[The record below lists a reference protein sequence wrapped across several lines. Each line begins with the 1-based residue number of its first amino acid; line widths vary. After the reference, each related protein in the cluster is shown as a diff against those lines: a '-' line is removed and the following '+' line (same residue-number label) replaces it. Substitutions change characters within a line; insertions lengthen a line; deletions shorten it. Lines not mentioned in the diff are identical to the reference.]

1 MAETQPCRIALTEAP
16 SSVGKFEMSKPNSP
30 LLALLLTLMLIP
42 VSAFS
47 QNSFGS
53 ATEQHKQL
61 RDEFKKAEQAAAQME
76 AENDV
81 GTRDLDKLTRER
93 QSLEADVIHYKGQV
107 TYAQGQLEGAQKDN
121 SPDTQKWSHELISA
135 KAKLENA
142 EAQLQEVNGRIR
154 GAIVTLQQSMGG
166 GTQSNLIVPG
176 DNLDIM
182 VAEDPTLSRVYE
194 VRSGGSIFIPQVGK
208 VQVAGKDLAGAETA
222 IKDALG
228 QNYIK
233 DAHVAVE
240 RNDRNG
246 GNGRILYLVGQF
258 SKSGPWPIPAGFTPT
273 VVTTILRS
281 GGVTKTGD
289 LTRVRLLRLVGGQ
302 GVVEEVNVQAIL
314 DGVSLPS
321 DLPLNPGDIIV
332 IPAFA
337 NVVYV
342 TGSVKKPGT
351 MPILPDD
358 ELTAYTAVLRC
369 GSFVRFA
376 NRSKIFVLRDR
387 GNGEKQRI
395 DVNIKRVNKA
405 TANDI
410 VLEPKDIVVV
420 PERFFSF

>member
-1 MAETQPCRIALTEAP
+1 
-16 SSVGKFEMSKPNSP
+16 MSKPNSP
-30 LLALLLTLMLIP
+30 RLVLLLAVMLQA
-42 VSAFS
+42 VSALS
-47 QNSFGS
+47 QTSTDS
-53 ATEQHKQL
+53 TSEHKQL
-61 RDEFKKAEQAAAQME
+61 RDEFKKAEQAAAKME
-76 AENDV
+76 AENDA

-107 TYAQGQLEGAQKDN
+107 SYAQGQLETAQKNN
-121 SPDTQKWSHELISA
+121 SADTQKWDHELISA
-135 KAKLENA
+135 KAKLENT
-142 EAQLQEVNGRIR
+142 EAQLQEVNGKIR

-166 GTQSNLIVPG
+166 SAQSNVIVPG
-176 DNLDIM
+176 DNLDVM

-194 VRSGGSIFIPQVGK
+194 VRSGGSVFIPQVGK
-208 VQVAGKDLAGAETA
+208 VQVAGKDLTGAEAA
-222 IKDALG
+222 IKEALG

-240 RNDRNG
+240 RNDRG
-246 GNGRILYLVGQF
+246 SGNGRILYLVGQF
-258 SKSGPWPIPAGFTPT
+258 AKSGPWPIPAGFTPT

-281 GGVTKTGD
+281 GGVTKTAD

-321 DLPLNPGDIIV
+321 DLPLNAGDIIV

-358 ELTAYTAVLRC
+358 ELTAYTAVLRS
-369 GSFVRFA
+369 GGFVRFA
-376 NRSKIFVLRDR
+376 NRAKIFVLRDR

-395 DVNIKRVNKA
+395 DVNIKRVNKGA
-405 TANDI
+405 STDV

>member
-1 MAETQPCRIALTEAP
+1 MT
-16 SSVGKFEMSKPNSP
+16 KPNSP
-30 LLALLLTLMLIP
+30 LLVLLLILTLQVLP
-42 VSAFS
+42 AFS
-47 QNSFGS
+47 QSSFDS
-53 ATEQHKQL
+53 ATQQHNQL
-61 RDEFKKAEQAAAQME
+61 RDEFRKAEQAAAKME
-76 AENDV
+76 ADSDA

-107 TYAQGQLEGAQKDN
+107 TYAQGQGEIAQKANN
-121 SPDTQKWSHELISA
+121 SVDTQKWDQELINA

-142 EAQLQEVNGRIR
+142 EAQLQEVNGKIR
-154 GAIVTLQQSMGG
+154 AAIVTLQQSMGG
-166 GTQSNLIVPG
+166 GVQANVIVPG
-176 DNLDIM
+176 DNLDVM
-182 VAEDPTLSRVYE
+182 VAEDPNLSRVYE
-194 VRSGGSIFIPQVGK
+194 VRSGGSIIIPQVGK
-208 VQVAGKDLAGAETA
+208 VQVAGKDLTGAENA
-222 IKDALG
+222 IKEALG

-240 RNDRNG
+240 RNDRGG
-246 GNGRILYLVGQF
+246 GNGRVIYLVGQF
-258 SKSGPWPIPAGFTPT
+258 TRSGPWPIPAGFSPT

-281 GGVTKTGD
+281 GGVTRSAD

-321 DLPLNPGDIIV
+321 DLPLNSGDIIV

-358 ELTAYTAVLRC
+358 ELTAYTAVLRS
-369 GSFVRFA
+369 GGFVRFA
-376 NRSKIFVLRDR
+376 NRAKIFVLRDR

-395 DVNIKRVNKA
+395 DVNIKRVNKG
-405 TANDI
+405 TSTDV

>member
-1 MAETQPCRIALTEAP
+1 MLLLIVTLQALPALSQ
-16 SSVGKFEMSKPNSP
+16 SSVD
-30 LLALLLTLMLIP
+30 
-42 VSAFS
+42 SA
-47 QNSFGS
+47 
-53 ATEQHKQL
+53 EHKQL
-61 RDEFKKAEQAAAQME
+61 RDEFRKAEQAAAKME
-76 AENDV
+76 ADSDAS
-81 GTRDLDKLTRER
+81 TRDLDKLTRER

-107 TYAQGQLEGAQKDN
+107 TYAQGQQEAAQKANN
-121 SPDTQKWSHELISA
+121 SVDAQKWNSELITA
-135 KAKLENA
+135 KAKLDNA
-142 EAQLQEVNGRIR
+142 EAQLQEVNGKIR
-154 GAIVTLQQSMGG
+154 AAIVTLQQSMGG
-166 GTQSNLIVPG
+166 GAQANVIVPG
-176 DNLDIM
+176 DNLDVM
-182 VAEDPTLSRVYE
+182 VAEDPNLSRVYE
-194 VRSGGSIFIPQVGK
+194 VRSGGAIFIPQVGK
-208 VQVAGKDLAGAETA
+208 VQVAGKDLSSAEAA

-228 QNYIK
+228 QNYIR

-240 RNDRNG
+240 RNDRG
-246 GNGRILYLVGQF
+246 GNGRIIYLVGQF
-258 SKSGPWPIPAGFTPT
+258 SRSGPWPIPAGFSPT

-281 GGVTKTGD
+281 GGVSKSAD

-321 DLPLNPGDIIV
+321 DLPLNSGDIIV

-358 ELTAYTAVLRC
+358 ELTAYTAVLRS
-369 GSFVRFA
+369 GGFVRFA
-376 NRSKIFVLRDR
+376 NRAKIFVLRDR

-395 DVNIKRVNKA
+395 DVNIKRVNKGKS
-405 TANDI
+405 TDV

>member
-1 MAETQPCRIALTEAP
+1 
-16 SSVGKFEMSKPNSP
+16 MSKPNSP
-30 LLALLLTLMLIP
+30 LLVLLLAVMLQA
-42 VSAFS
+42 VSAMS
-47 QNSFGS
+47 QSSIDS
-53 ATEQHKQL
+53 ATEHKQL
-61 RDEFKKAEQAAAQME
+61 RDEFKKAEQAAAKME
-76 AENDV
+76 AENDA

-107 TYAQGQLEGAQKDN
+107 AYAQGQLEIAQKNN
-121 SPDTQKWSHELISA
+121 SADTQKWNHELISA
-135 KAKLENA
+135 KSKLENT
-142 EAQLQEVNGRIR
+142 EAQLQEVNGKIR

-166 GTQSNLIVPG
+166 SPQSNVIVPG
-176 DNLDIM
+176 DNLDVM

-194 VRSGGSIFIPQVGK
+194 VRSGGSVFIPQVGK
-208 VQVAGKDLAGAETA
+208 VQVAGKDLAGAEAA
-222 IKDALG
+222 IKEALG

-240 RNDRNG
+240 RNDRAA
-246 GNGRILYLVGQF
+246 GNSRILYLVGQF
-258 SKSGPWPIPAGFTPT
+258 SRSGPWPIPAGFTPT

-281 GGVTKTGD
+281 GGVTKTAD

-321 DLPLNPGDIIV
+321 DLPLNAGDIIV

-358 ELTAYTAVLRC
+358 ELTAYTAVLRS
-369 GSFVRFA
+369 GGFVRFA
-376 NRSKIFVLRDR
+376 NRAKIFVLRDR

-395 DVNIKRVNKA
+395 DVNIKRVNKG
-405 TANDI
+405 TSNDVI
-410 VLEPKDIVVV
+410 LEPKDIIVV

>member
-1 MAETQPCRIALTEAP
+1 MAETQPCRNALSKAP
-16 SSVGKFEMSKPNSP
+16 SSIREFEMSKPNSP
-30 LLALLLTLMLIP
+30 LLVLLLTLTLVAVP
-42 VSAFS
+42 AFS
-47 QNSFGS
+47 QNSFDS

-61 RDEFKKAEQAAAQME
+61 RDEFKKAEQAAAKME
-76 AENDV
+76 ADNDV

-107 TYAQGQLEGAQKDN
+107 SYAQGQLEGAQKDN
-121 SPDTQKWSHELISA
+121 SPDAQKWNRELISA
-135 KAKLENA
+135 KAKLENS
-142 EAQLQEVNGRIR
+142 EAQLQEVNGKIR
-154 GAIVTLQQSMGG
+154 GAIVALQQSMGG
-166 GTQSNLIVPG
+166 GAQSNLIVPG
-176 DNLDIM
+176 DNLDVM

-194 VRSGGSIFIPQVGK
+194 VRSGGSVFIPQVGK
-208 VQVAGKDLAGAETA
+208 VQVAGKDLAGAEQA

-240 RNDRNG
+240 RNDRGG
-246 GNGRILYLVGQF
+246 GNGRLLYLVGQF
-258 SKSGPWPIPAGFTPT
+258 SRSGPWPIPAGFTPT

-281 GGVTKTGD
+281 GGVTKTAD

-321 DLPLNPGDIIV
+321 DLPLNSGDIIV
-332 IPAFA
+332 IPAYA

-358 ELTAYTAVLRC
+358 ELTAYTAVLRS
-369 GSFVRFA
+369 GGFVRFA

-405 TANDI
+405 TANDVI
-410 VLEPKDIVVV
+410 LEPKDIIVV

>member
-1 MAETQPCRIALTEAP
+1 
-16 SSVGKFEMSKPNSP
+16 MSKPNSP
-30 LLALLLTLMLIP
+30 LLVLLLIVTLQALP
-42 VSAFS
+42 LFAQS
-47 QNSFGS
+47 SFDS
-53 ATEQHKQL
+53 ATDQHKQL
-61 RDEFKKAEQAAAQME
+61 RDEFRKAEQAAAKME
-76 AENDV
+76 AENDA

-107 TYAQGQLEGAQKDN
+107 TYAQGQQETAQKANN
-121 SPDTQKWSHELISA
+121 SAEAQKWDRELLGS

-142 EAQLQEVNGRIR
+142 EAQLQEVNGKIR
-154 GAIVTLQQSMGG
+154 SAIVTLQQSMGG
-166 GTQSNLIVPG
+166 GAQANVIVPG
-176 DNLDIM
+176 DNLDVM
-182 VAEDPTLSRVYE
+182 VAEDPNLSRVYE

-208 VQVAGKDLAGAETA
+208 VQVVGKDLAGAETA

-240 RNDRNG
+240 RNDRG
-246 GNGRILYLVGQF
+246 GIGRVIYLVGQF
-258 SKSGPWPIPAGFTPT
+258 SKAGPWNIPPGFTPT

-281 GGVTKTGD
+281 GGVSKSAD

-358 ELTAYTAVLRC
+358 ELTAYTAVLRA
-369 GSFVRFA
+369 GGFVRFA
-376 NRSKIFVLRDR
+376 NRRKIFVLRDR

-395 DVNIKRVNKA
+395 DVNIKSVNKGKS
-405 TANDI
+405 NDVI
-410 VLEPKDIVVV
+410 LEPKDIVVI

>member
-1 MAETQPCRIALTEAP
+1 
-16 SSVGKFEMSKPNSP
+16 MSKPNS
-30 LLALLLTLMLIP
+30 LLLVLLMSLTLQALP
-42 VSAFS
+42 AFS
-47 QNSFGS
+47 QSSLDS

-61 RDEFKKAEQAAAQME
+61 REEFKKAEQAAAKME
-76 AENDV
+76 AENDS

-107 TYAQGQLEGAQKDN
+107 TYAQGQLETAQKNN
-121 SPDTQKWSHELISA
+121 SVDAQKWNRELISA
-135 KAKLENA
+135 KSKLENS
-142 EAQLQEVNGRIR
+142 EAQLQEVNGKIR
-154 GAIVTLQQSMGG
+154 GAIVALQQSMGG
-166 GTQSNLIVPG
+166 GVQSNVIVPG
-176 DNLDIM
+176 DNLDVM

-194 VRSGGSIFIPQVGK
+194 VRSGGSVFIPQVGK
-208 VQVAGKDLAGAETA
+208 VQVAGKDLAGAEAA

-240 RNDRNG
+240 RNDRGG
-246 GNGRILYLVGQF
+246 GNGRLLYLVGQF
-258 SKSGPWPIPAGFTPT
+258 SHAGPWPIPNGFQPT

-281 GGVTKTGD
+281 GGVTRTGD

-321 DLPLNPGDIIV
+321 DLPLNSGDIIV

-358 ELTAYTAVLRC
+358 ELTAYTAVLRS
-369 GSFVRFA
+369 GGFVRFA
-376 NRSKIFVLRDR
+376 NRAKIFVLRDR

-395 DVNIKRVNKA
+395 DVNIKRVNKGSSS
-405 TANDI
+405 DVI
-410 VLEPKDIVVV
+410 LEPKDIVVV
-420 PERFFSF
+420 PERFSASKAAQVAVI

>member
-1 MAETQPCRIALTEAP
+1 
-16 SSVGKFEMSKPNSP
+16 MSKPNS
-30 LLALLLTLMLIP
+30 LLLVLLMSLTLQALP
-42 VSAFS
+42 AFS
-47 QNSFGS
+47 QSSLDS

-61 RDEFKKAEQAAAQME
+61 REEFKKAEQAAAKME
-76 AENDV
+76 AENDS

-107 TYAQGQLEGAQKDN
+107 TYAQGQLETAQKNN
-121 SPDTQKWSHELISA
+121 SVDAQKWNRELISA
-135 KAKLENA
+135 KSKLENS
-142 EAQLQEVNGRIR
+142 EAQLQEVNGKIR
-154 GAIVTLQQSMGG
+154 GAIVALQQSMGG
-166 GTQSNLIVPG
+166 GVQSNVIVPG
-176 DNLDIM
+176 DNLDVM

-194 VRSGGSIFIPQVGK
+194 VRSGGSVFIPQVGK
-208 VQVAGKDLAGAETA
+208 VQVAGKDLAGAEAA

-240 RNDRNG
+240 RNDRGG
-246 GNGRILYLVGQF
+246 GNGRLLYLVGQF
-258 SKSGPWPIPAGFTPT
+258 SHAGPWPIPNGFQPT

-281 GGVTKTGD
+281 GGVTRTGD

-321 DLPLNPGDIIV
+321 DLPLNSGDIIV

-358 ELTAYTAVLRC
+358 ELTAYTAVLRS
-369 GSFVRFA
+369 GGFVRFA
-376 NRSKIFVLRDR
+376 NRAKIFVLRDR

-395 DVNIKRVNKA
+395 DVNIKRVNKGSSS
-405 TANDI
+405 DVI
-410 VLEPKDIVVV
+410 LEPKDIVVV